1 MIRALVLLSLIW
13 LLAAC
18 GPTGGVSGTPPTSV
32 GTSTTIGLHP
42 GPGVT
47 EAPVSSPTT
56 AVDWAPDVVTESKMS
71 ELEDLLDEVE
81 ELVEDT
87 EALLDEPLP

>member
-1 MIRALVLLSLIW
+1 M
-13 LLAAC
+13 
-18 GPTGGVSGTPPTSV
+18 
-32 GTSTTIGLHP
+32 
-42 GPGVT
+42 T

-87 EALLDEPLP
+87 EALLDEPLT